1 MDNFI
6 KHLVDSRLPI
16 LPQKKDFKI
25 GCIGSGF
32 IMKDCQIPAYKSA
45 GFNVTCI
52 SSRSAE
58 KAKEVALTH
67 NIPVV
72 FDSIGAML
80 EYGDFDILDIAVPP
94 EAQPEILFKAI
105 ERSKN
110 LRGIL
115 AQKPLAMDLQTA
127 RKMVEACNQNSITLA
142 VNQNMRFDQSVR
154 VAKTLLNS
162 GKLGDIVL
170 ATIEMRAIP
179 HWMPWAQGLKSL
191 STFIMSIHHLDTF
204 RYWLGNP
211 HRVFASTTKD
221 PRTKFPHTD
230 GINLYILEY
239 DSGTRA
245 SSWDDVWTGPAKEG
259 AGDDIYIRWRI
270 EGTLGLA
277 KGTIG
282 WPKYPEKT
290 PSTLEFTTVSDNG
303 KWHSP
308 TWGEVWFPDAFVGT
322 MAQLLRAVE
331 LGTEP
336 EISGNDNLQT
346 IALCEAIMIS
356 ASTHQAI
363 NPSTIIGA
371 I

>member
-1 MDNFI
+1 MDDFVNY
-6 KHLVDSRLPI
+6 LVDSRLPI
-16 LPQKKDFKI
+16 LPLKKDFKI
-25 GCIGSGF
+25 GCIGAGF

-45 GFNVTCI
+45 GFNVACI
-52 SSRSAE
+52 ASRSVD
-58 KAKEVALTH
+58 KTREVASVH
-67 NIPVV
+67 NIPNV
-72 FDSIGAML
+72 FNSIDEML
-80 EYGDFDILDIAVPP
+80 EKGDFEILDIAVPP
-94 EAQPEILFKAI
+94 EAQPEIIMKAL
-105 ERSKN
+105 ERSKK

-115 AQKPLAMDLQTA
+115 AQKPLAMDLDTA
-127 RKMVEACNQNSITLA
+127 KKLVNASRQKSVTLS
-142 VNQNMRFDQSVR
+142 VNQNMRFDQSIR

-204 RYWLGNP
+204 RYWFGTP
-211 HRVFASTTKD
+211 DRVFASTTKD
-221 PRTKFPHTD
+221 PRTKFSHSD

-239 DSGTRA
+239 ESGTRA

-282 WPKYPEKT
+282 WPKYPEKST
-290 PSTLEFTTVSDNG
+290 STLEFTTIDDNG

-308 TWGEVWFPDAFVGT
+308 KWAEVWFPDAFIGT

-331 LGTEP
+331 SGTEP
-336 EISGNDNLQT
+336 EISGTDNLQT
-346 IALCEAIMIS
+346 ISLCEAVMIS

-363 NPSTIIGA
+363 NPSTIIGS

>member
-1 MDNFI
+1 LDNFI

-16 LPQKKDFKI
+16 LPVKKDFKI

-45 GFNVTCI
+45 GFHVSCI
-52 SSRSAE
+52 ASRSKD
-58 KAKEVALTH
+58 KAKEVALNH

-72 FDSIGAML
+72 YDSIDEML
-80 EYGDFDILDIAVPP
+80 EHGDFDILDIAVPP
-94 EAQPEILFKAI
+94 EAQPEIIMKAL
-105 ERSKN
+105 EQSKK

-115 AQKPLAMDLQTA
+115 AQKPLAMDLLTA
-127 RKMVEACNQNSITLA
+127 KNLVNACKQKSVTLA

-154 VAKTLLNS
+154 VAKSLLNS

-179 HWMPWAQGLKSL
+179 HWMPWAKGLKSL

-211 HRVFASTTKD
+211 NLVFASTTKD
-221 PRTKFPHTD
+221 PRTKFSHTD
-230 GINLYILEY
+230 GVNLYILEY
-239 DSGTRA
+239 DSGARA
-245 SSWDDVWTGPAKEG
+245 SSWDDVWAGPAKEG
-259 AGDDIYIRWRI
+259 AGEDIYIRWRI
-270 EGTLGLA
+270 EGTLGMA

-282 WPKYPEKT
+282 WPKYPEKI
-290 PSTLEFTTVSDNG
+290 PSTLEFTTVGDNG

-308 TWGEVWFPDAFVGT
+308 VWNEVWFPDAFVGT

-331 LGTEP
+331 LGIEP
-336 EISGNDNLQT
+336 EISGDDNLLT
-346 IALCEAIMIS
+346 IALCEAVMIS
-356 ASTHQAI
+356 ASTHQAV
-363 NPSTIIGA
+363 NPSSLIESN
-371 I
+371 

>member
-1 MDNFI
+1 MDNFLTY
-6 KHLVDSRLPI
+6 LVDSRLPL
-16 LPQKKDFKI
+16 LPLKNDFKI
-25 GCIGSGF
+25 GCIGAGF
-32 IMKDCQIPAYKSA
+32 IMNDCQIPAYKKA

-52 SSRSAE
+52 ASRSAD
-58 KAKEVALTH
+58 KSRQVALAH
-67 NIPVV
+67 NIPTV
-72 FDSIGAML
+72 FDSIDEML
-80 EYGDFDILDIAVPP
+80 DYGDFDILDIAVPP
-94 EAQPEILFKAI
+94 EVQPKIIIKAV
-105 ERSKN
+105 ERSKH

-115 AQKPLAMDLQTA
+115 AQKPLAMDLETA
-127 RKMVEACNQNSITLA
+127 KLLNNICSQKSITLA

-211 HRVFASTTKD
+211 DRVFASTSKD
-221 PRTKFPHTD
+221 PRTKFSHTD

-239 DSGTRA
+239 DSGVRA

-259 AGDDIYIRWRI
+259 AGEDIYIRWRI
-270 EGTLGLA
+270 EGTLGVA

-282 WPKYPEKT
+282 WPKYPEKI
-290 PSTLEFTTVSDNG
+290 PSKLEFSTVSDNG

-308 TWGEVWFPDAFVGT
+308 TWSEVWFPDAFIGT
-322 MAQLLRAVE
+322 MAQLLRGVE
-331 LGTEP
+331 SGTEP
-336 EISGNDNLQT
+336 EISGRDNLLT
-346 IALCEAIMIS
+346 IALCEAVMIS

-363 NPSTIIGA
+363 NLRTITETI
-371 I
+371 

>member
-16 LPQKKDFKI
+16 LPVKKDFKI

-32 IMKDCQIPAYKSA
+32 IMKDCQIPAYKGA
-45 GFNVTCI
+45 GFQVSCI
-52 SSRSAE
+52 SSRSKD
-58 KAKEVALTH
+58 KAKEVALNH

-72 FDSIGAML
+72 YDSIDEML
-80 EYGDFDILDIAVPP
+80 EHGDFDILDIAVPP
-94 EAQPEILFKAI
+94 EAQPEIIMKAL
-105 ERSKN
+105 EQSKK

-115 AQKPLAMDLQTA
+115 AQKPLAMDLATA
-127 RKMVEACNQNSITLA
+127 KKLVNACKQKSVALA

-154 VAKTLLNS
+154 VAKSLLNS

-179 HWMPWAQGLKSL
+179 HWMPWAKGLKSL

-211 HRVFASTTKD
+211 NLVFASTTKD
-221 PRTKFPHTD
+221 PRTKFSHTD
-230 GINLYILEY
+230 GVNLYILEY
-239 DSGTRA
+239 DSGARA
-245 SSWDDVWTGPAKEG
+245 SSWDDVWAGPAKEG
-259 AGDDIYIRWRI
+259 AGEDIYIRWRI
-270 EGTLGLA
+270 EGTLGMA

-282 WPKYPEKT
+282 WPKYPEKI
-290 PSTLEFTTVSDNG
+290 PSTLEFTTVGDNG

-308 TWGEVWFPDAFVGT
+308 VWNEVWFPDAFVGT

-331 LGTEP
+331 LGIEP
-336 EISGNDNLQT
+336 EISGDDNLLT
-346 IALCEAIMIS
+346 IALCEAVMIS
-356 ASTHQAI
+356 ASTHQAV
-363 NPSTIIGA
+363 NPSALIESN
-371 I
+371 